1 MEDFLKK
8 RENDLR
14 VIHLGGKDP
23 GEVKP
28 ETESLLKSLQKVRV
42 GALAKTG
49 RRRWGQVEIL
59 FLLEAGNKHP

>member
-1 MEDFLKK
+1 M
-8 RENDLR
+8 
-14 VIHLGGKDP
+14 IHLGGKDP

-49 RRRWGQVEIL
+49 RRRWGQVGIL

>member
-1 MEDFLKK
+1 M
-8 RENDLR
+8 
-14 VIHLGGKDP
+14 IHLGGKDP

-28 ETESLLKSLQKVRV
+28 ETESLLKWSLQKVRV

-49 RRRWGQVEIL
+49 RRRWGQVGIL